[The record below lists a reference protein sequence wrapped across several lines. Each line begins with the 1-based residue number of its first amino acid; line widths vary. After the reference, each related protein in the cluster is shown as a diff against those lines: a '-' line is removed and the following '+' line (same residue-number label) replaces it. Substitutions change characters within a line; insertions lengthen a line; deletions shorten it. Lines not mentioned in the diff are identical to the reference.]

1 MQRRKPGLIRIG
13 VDTGGTFTDLIV
25 MGQPGGWRV
34 LKIRSTPSDP
44 SRAVMEGLRH
54 LGLLTGRDLII
65 HGTTVATNAFLQGRH
80 GRVALLATRGFEDVL
95 ILGRQ
100 ARSELY
106 RLDAPGESEWIPR
119 ELRMGVPERVAPT
132 GEVLEP
138 LDSRWL
144 PKMVRRL
151 RAARIDAVAICLLHS
166 YVNPVHE
173 RALASAVRGEGWHVS
188 LSHRIAREF
197 REFERTFTTVANAAL
212 AKPMRSYLGRLRRC
226 LGADRLRIMGSSG
239 GWMSPRGAQELPVR
253 TLLSGPA
260 GGVIAAARLGRVTG
274 SPNLITLDMGG
285 TSTDLAVC
293 RGEVPRV
300 ARTTLAGKPLLI
312 PALEIHSLGA
322 GGGSIARR
330 DAGGAL
336 RVGPE
341 SAGADPGPACY
352 GLGGDRPTVT
362 DANLM
367 LGRLPPHG
375 LLGGAMQLDTRAAR
389 SALQRLGAQ
398 LRLAPDAVARGII
411 QVVESGI
418 ENAIR
423 SLVAGK
429 GLTFPGFSLLV
440 FGGAGGL
447 HACGLARRLGIR
459 RVLVPLDPGAFSALG
474 LAISPAVWEASRT
487 VLLKARAFTSRQI
500 DRLTREM
507 IRNGKLVV
515 ERSGADRS
523 GIRVIREADLR
534 YEGQS
539 HELTLPLGADLD
551 GRFHRAHETSFGYS
565 RRGDALELVTVR
577 VRIESLAPPFNW
589 TRSARR
595 QRAAGSEYRQSPG
608 TGRAGARGA
617 PCIPRHSL
625 PEGKQLPGP
634 LLVEEY
640 SATTYVAAGFLL
652 SVGPAGELVLEAR
665 G

>member
-1 MQRRKPGLIRIG
+1 MKGHNPWSIRIG
-13 VDTGGTFTDLIV
+13 VDTGGTFTDLV
-25 MGQPGGWRV
+25 VTGRSGGWRV
-34 LKIRSTPSDP
+34 LKVRSTPSDP
-44 SRAVMEGLRH
+44 SRAVIEGLRR
-54 LGLLTGRDLII
+54 LGVLTGKDLII

-80 GRVALLATRGFEDVL
+80 GRAALLTTRGFEDVL

-106 RLDAPGESEWIPR
+106 RLDAPGEREWISR
-119 ELRMGVPERVAPT
+119 KLRLGVPERVAPN
-132 GEVLEP
+132 GEVLEA

-144 PKMVRRL
+144 PRMLRRL
-151 RAARIDAVAICLLHS
+151 RGTRIDAVAICLLHS
-166 YVNPVHE
+166 YANPVHE
-173 RALASAVRGEGWHVS
+173 RVLASALRGEGWHVS
-188 LSHRIAREF
+188 QSHKIAREF
-197 REFERTFTTVANAAL
+197 REFERTFTTMANAVL
-212 AKPMRSYLGRLRRC
+212 AKPMRKYIGKLRRA

-239 GWMSPRGAQELPVR
+239 GWMSPQCAQELPVR

-260 GGVIAAARLGRVTG
+260 GGVIAAARLGRATA

-293 RGEVPRV
+293 LGEVPRV

-312 PALEIHSLGA
+312 PSLEIHSLGA
-322 GGGSIARR
+322 GGGSIARL

-352 GLGGDRPTVT
+352 GLGGDQPTLT

-375 LLGGAMQLDTRAAR
+375 LLGGAMPLDAGAAR
-389 SALQRLGAQ
+389 SSLRRLGAE
-398 LRLAPDAVARGII
+398 LGLSAAAVARGIV
-411 QVVESGI
+411 QVVESGV

-429 GLTFPGFSLLV
+429 GLTFPAFSLLV

-459 RVLVPLDPGAFSALG
+459 RIVVPLDPGAFSALG

-487 VLLKARAFTSRQI
+487 VLLKARVFTNREL
-500 DRLTREM
+500 DHLTREM
-507 IRNGKLVV
+507 IRSGKSEV
-515 ERSGADRS
+515 ERSGAYRS
-523 GIRVIREADLR
+523 GLRVIREADLR

-539 HELTLPLGADLD
+539 HELTLPLGPDLA
-551 GRFHRAHETSFGYS
+551 GRFHRSHEAAFGYA
-565 RRGDALELVTVR
+565 RGGEALELVTVR
-577 VRIESLAPPFNW
+577 VRIESPAPPFNW
-589 TRSARR
+589 TRSGRRRVSSREKRQPSGITRAR
-595 QRAAGSEYRQSPG
+595 AHE
-608 TGRAGARGA
+608 A
-617 PCIPRHSL
+617 PCVPRQSL
-625 PEGKQLPGP
+625 PEGKQIPGP

-665 G
+665 S